1 MNHIFQIF
9 YDDNKKIKA
18 HYSISG
24 EKWRTAQ
31 NYLLVDKNE
40 EMFKKMFEFNRSINL
55 PTCLADI
62 EMNEDDLDKL
72 VPMVCNMKD
81 IDHNPYK
88 ISEDMVYKAFK
99 KLEEYSKIN

>member
-1 MNHIFQIF
+1 MH
-9 YDDNKKIKA
+9 
-18 HYSISG
+18 G
-24 EKWRTAQ
+24 EVVG
-31 NYLLVDKNE
+31 YGVLILLLVDKNE
-40 EMFKKMFEFNRSINL
+40 EMFKNRSINL

>member
-1 MNHIFQIF
+1 MPLLNMRVGC
-9 YDDNKKIKA
+9 KRIK
-18 HYSISG
+18 YCVR
-24 EKWRTAQ
+24 KPC
-31 NYLLVDKNE
+31 V
-40 EMFKKMFEFNRSINL
+40 
-55 PTCLADI
+55 ADI

>member
-1 MNHIFQIF
+1 
-9 YDDNKKIKA
+9 
-18 HYSISG
+18 
-24 EKWRTAQ
+24 
-31 NYLLVDKNE
+31 
-40 EMFKKMFEFNRSINL
+40 MFEFNRSINL

-88 ISEDMVYKAFK
+88 NKRGYGI
-99 KLEEYSKIN
+99 